1 MNRLMHPEDMLEYA
15 RRYQEDLLRMV
26 EIEAMLKPRRA
37 KRLGYREGL
46 MLRLRGF
53 LIDIGLQ
60 ARPKDM
66 EFDSS
71 STCNEACV

>member
-1 MNRLMHPEDMLEYA
+1 MNGLMHPEDMLEYA